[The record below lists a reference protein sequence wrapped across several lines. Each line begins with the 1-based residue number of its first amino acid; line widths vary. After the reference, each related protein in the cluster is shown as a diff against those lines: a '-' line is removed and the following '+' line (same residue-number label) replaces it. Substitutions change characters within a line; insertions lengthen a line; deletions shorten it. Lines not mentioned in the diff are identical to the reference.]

1 MSLAL
6 TFLAQLSLISDMKTS
21 VIGQS
26 VSGLPILSHQ
36 FGRQGAKVLILGGV
50 HGDEPEGVWAA
61 MGLIQAW
68 SQHYPFRLRAT
79 IIPQFNV
86 DGVLKGERT
95 NLNKVDLNRNM
106 PTNDWTA
113 QVASPRYNPGP
124 EASSE
129 PETRA
134 LVKWLEEEKPSF
146 IMSLHSWKPVLNTN
160 GDCQRE
166 AQAIAQWTGY
176 EIKDSIG
183 YPTPGCLGTYCGL
196 ERDMPTLTYEIEK
209 GLDIREVLRVHV
221 PAIQEGLKVSE
232 QVRQKSL

>member
-1 MSLAL
+1 
-6 TFLAQLSLISDMKTS
+6 MKTS

-26 VSGLPILSHQ
+26 VSGLPILSHE

-61 MGLIQAW
+61 MGLMQAW
-68 SQHYPFRLRAT
+68 AQHFPFRLRVT

-86 DGVLKGERT
+86 DGVLRCERT

-113 QVASPRYNPGP
+113 EVASPRYNPGP

-129 PETRA
+129 PETQA
-134 LVKWLEEEKPSF
+134 LVQWLEEEKPSF

-166 AQAIAQWTGY
+166 AQAISQWTGY

-209 GLDIREVLRVHV
+209 GLDIKEVLRVHV